1 MLGKGSLNFILGV
14 LLCAS
19 GWPWTRDPL
28 DSQAAGIIGMCHH
41 TRFAFLF
48 LFYVYVYNIPDFMF
62 ILFYKIHIL
71 IQNFVKKF
79 ISLELYMKMP

>member
-1 MLGKGSLNFILGV
+1 
-14 LLCAS
+14 
-19 GWPWTRDPL
+19 
-28 DSQAAGIIGMCHH
+28 
-41 TRFAFLF
+41 
-48 LFYVYVYNIPDFMF
+48 MF